1 MNIYKSA
8 YNRVQTLLKAQ
19 KNRKDRKRL
28 INKDFTIITNH
39 CMGGFIYHD
48 LGLQFFSP
56 TINLKILPDDF
67 IELAEHLKYYM
78 EQPMLEAQVEGS
90 PYPVGLL
97 PKLGGAESDCIYI
110 HFVHYKTFEEGKK
123 KWEQRARRINRD
135 NIVIMMTAR
144 DGCEYSTLE
153 RFEKLPYKQRICYTL
168 KPYPE
173 FPHTKYAAFDNG
185 KPLTGYISD
194 MVNIFG
200 KRAFECNGFD
210 YISFLNKNIE

>member
-1 MNIYKSA
+1 MKIYNSVYTKLQA
-8 YNRVQTLLKAQ
+8 LLKRRY
-19 KNRKDRKRL
+19 NVELRKRL
-28 INKDFTIITNH
+28 VNNDFSIITNH

-48 LGLQFFSP
+48 LGLQFLSP

-67 IELAEHLKYYM
+67 IELAEHLEYYM
-78 EQPMLEAQVEGS
+78 KQPVLEAHIDGS
-90 PYPVGLL
+90 PCPVGLL
-97 PKLGGAESDCIYI
+97 PKLEGADSECIYI

-123 KWEQRARRINRD
+123 KWEERVKRINWD

-173 FPHTKYAAFDNG
+173 FPHSKYAAFDNG

-210 YISFLNKNIE
+210 VIEFLNKNI